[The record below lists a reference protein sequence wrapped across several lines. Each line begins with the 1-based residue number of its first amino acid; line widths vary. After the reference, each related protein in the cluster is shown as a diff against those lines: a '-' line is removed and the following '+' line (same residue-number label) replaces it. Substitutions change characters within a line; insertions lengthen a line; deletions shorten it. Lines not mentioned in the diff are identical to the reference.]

1 MKMVAFISICAIML
15 SGCASITPERT
26 AFAYSRCPVLK
37 KYTREELIK
46 AAQEIKTLPSES
58 QIAEMMAD
66 YSKLRDACRLAE
78 KELKKQR

>member
-1 MKMVAFISICAIML
+1 MKVISILTLALML
-15 SGCASITPERT
+15 SGCASITPERVE
-26 AFAYSRCPVLK
+26 FAYSRCPVLK
-37 KYTREELIK
+37 KYTQQEMMQ
-46 AAQEIKTLPSES
+46 AAKEVANLPNES

>member
-1 MKMVAFISICAIML
+1 MKLIAIVSTLAIML
-15 SGCASITPERT
+15 SACASITPERVE
-26 AFAYSRCPVLK
+26 FAYSRCPVLK
-37 KYTREELIK
+37 KYTQEEMLR
-46 AAQEIKTLPSES
+46 AAQEIKTLPTES

>member
-1 MKMVAFISICAIML
+1 MKMVAIVSTLAIML
-15 SGCASITPERT
+15 SACASLTPERV

-37 KYTREELIK
+37 QYSREEMLK